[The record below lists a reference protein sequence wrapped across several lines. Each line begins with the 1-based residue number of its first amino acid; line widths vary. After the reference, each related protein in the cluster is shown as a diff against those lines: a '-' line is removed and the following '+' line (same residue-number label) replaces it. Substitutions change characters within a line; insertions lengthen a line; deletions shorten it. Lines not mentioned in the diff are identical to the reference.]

1 MAGREYAYRIKI
13 CFGGRMSSKLQI
25 GIIGLGKFGFSF
37 GKSMVQLKQNVFGV
51 DKDPEKI
58 KRSQQVL
65 TQVYQAEVLD
75 QSVLMQLG
83 FSDFTHVLVSV
94 GNSITASSMIAMHLL
109 EIGVKEVWV
118 KAVSE
123 EHQKL
128 LNKIGV
134 QNIIIP
140 ENMAAEQ
147 LANRLAMPGFIDYLP
162 FDQHI
167 VLKEIEIHKW
177 AGKTLRNIDLTNQY
191 SIQVIAF
198 KKPQEAEFKYIPKA
212 DDALEEGDI
221 LIVIGHIDMLSKI
234 KP

>member
-1 MAGREYAYRIKI
+1 M
-13 CFGGRMSSKLQI
+13 MSKKLQV

-37 GKSMVQLKQNVFGV
+37 GKSMIQLKQNVFGV

-58 KRSQQVL
+58 KKSQHVL
-65 TQVYQAEVLD
+65 SQVYQTEVLD
-75 QSVLMQLG
+75 QSVLIQLG

-94 GNSITASSMIAMHLL
+94 GSSITASTMIAMHLK
-109 EIGVKEVWV
+109 EIGVSEVWV

-134 QNIIIP
+134 QNVIIP
-140 ENMAAEQ
+140 ENMAADQ

-167 VLKEIEIHKW
+167 VLKEIEIQRW
-177 AGKTLRNIDLTNQY
+177 AGKTLRDIDLTNQY
-191 SIQVIAF
+191 NIQVIAF
-198 KKPQEAEFKYIPKA
+198 KKKQEVAFKYVPKA
-212 DDALEEGDI
+212 DDLLENGDV
-221 LIVIGHIDMLSKI
+221 LIVIGHIDMLTKI